1 VAHCAAGI
9 PGATV
14 PVPEG
19 VPGVLVVGA
28 ATVLVVALWRW
39 RWFRAATGTAVT
51 VGLGCLLAWSLSRLV
66 GPS

>member
-1 VAHCAAGI
+1 
-9 PGATV
+9 
-14 PVPEG
+14 
-19 VPGVLVVGA
+19 
-28 ATVLVVALWRW
+28 VLVVALWRW